1 MNHPEKLGKY
11 RITEVLGEGA
21 MGVVYKAF
29 DPDIRRVVALKTI
42 RQQLTDGSQTAQ
54 EIEARFRNEA
64 QAGGR
69 LAHPGIVGVYDFGE
83 DRDIRF
89 IAMEFVEGQSL
100 ARYAGNGVRFTDD
113 DIPGVMNQLLDA
125 LEHAHRQGV
134 WHRDIKPANIIMT
147 RAGRLKV
154 ADFGI
159 ARLDDGGLTQ
169 VNTMVGTP
177 AYMAPEQI
185 LGKAID
191 QRVDLYSAGV
201 LLYLLLT
208 GRPPFKGPTESVLY
222 RVVHERPAMPS
233 ETEGSLRPRFYDAL
247 LATALAKDPDQ
258 RFQSAAA
265 FKQALVAAV
274 GQPIDDI
281 GWEKT
286 IVAAALPL
294 PAAVPPPALASASVS
309 ASASASAS
317 AASSVAQAL
326 AAAWDKAVLARAEAA
341 LARHVGPLAGVLVR
355 RAARECSDE
364 AALYARLAEQISN
377 STARSEFLN
386 LGTGARTRTRLA
398 EPAPAPAATGSLTRP
413 PAAAAAATVSGAALS
428 DALVAQSVKLLAE
441 QIGPIAKLVAKQAA
455 ARAPQREAFF
465 AALGQ
470 AVTDPAK
477 RARLL
482 AELARL
488 G

>member
-100 ARYAGNGVRFTDD
+100 ARYAGNGVRFTDS
-113 DIPGVMNQLLDA
+113 DIPGVMSQLLDA
-125 LEHAHRQGV
+125 LDHAHRQGV

-169 VNTMVGTP
+169 VNTLVGTP

-185 LGKAID
+185 QGKAID

-222 RVVHERPAMPS
+222 RVVHERPAPPS
-233 ETEGSLRPRFYDAL
+233 EAEGSLRPRFYDAL
-247 LATALAKDPDQ
+247 VATALAKDPDQ

-294 PAAVPPPALASASVS
+294 PALASVS
-309 ASASASAS
+309 ASGSVSASAS
-317 AASSVAQAL
+317 AASSTAQAM
-326 AAAWDKAVLARAEAA
+326 AAGWDQAVLVRAEAA
-341 LARHVGPLAGVLVR
+341 LARHVGPLASVLVR

-377 STARSEFLN
+377 STARNEFLSLN
-386 LGTGARTRTRLA
+386 TATRTRPAERSAAPSASNSLA
-398 EPAPAPAATGSLTRP
+398 SASR
-413 PAAAAAATVSGAALS
+413 AAAPSATLS
-428 DALVAQSVKLLAE
+428 DALMAQSIKLLAE

>member
-11 RITEVLGEGA
+11 RITELLGEGA

-54 EIEARFRNEA
+54 EIEARLRNEA

-89 IAMEFVEGQSL
+89 IAMEFVEGRSQ

-113 DIPGVMNQLLDA
+113 DIPGVMSQLLDA

-265 FKQALVAAV
+265 FKQALVA
-274 GQPIDDI
+274 
-281 GWEKT
+281 
-286 IVAAALPL
+286 
-294 PAAVPPPALASASVS
+294 
-309 ASASASAS
+309 
-317 AASSVAQAL
+317 
-326 AAAWDKAVLARAEAA
+326 
-341 LARHVGPLAGVLVR
+341 
-355 RAARECSDE
+355 
-364 AALYARLAEQISN
+364 
-377 STARSEFLN
+377 
-386 LGTGARTRTRLA
+386 
-398 EPAPAPAATGSLTRP
+398 RP
-413 PAAAAAATVSGAALS
+413 PAAVAAATVSGAALS

-455 ARAPQREAFF
+455 ARAPQREAYF

>member
-1 MNHPEKLGKY
+1 MIHPEKLGKY

-42 RQQLTDGSQTAQ
+42 RQQLTDGSETAR

-100 ARYAGNGVRFTDD
+100 ARYAGNGVRFTDS
-113 DIPGVMNQLLDA
+113 DIPGVMSQLLDA
-125 LEHAHRQGV
+125 LDHAHRQGV

-185 LGKAID
+185 QGKAID

-222 RVVHERPAMPS
+222 RVVHERPAPPS
-233 ETEGSLRPRFYDAL
+233 DAEGSLRPRFYDAL
-247 LATALAKDPDQ
+247 VATALAKDPDQ

-294 PAAVPPPALASASVS
+294 PAAAPPPAQVSASASASVS
-309 ASASASAS
+309 ASASAASS
-317 AASSVAQAL
+317 AAQAH
-326 AAAWDKAVLARAEAA
+326 AAAWDKALLARAEAA
-341 LARHVGPLAGVLVR
+341 LARHVGPLASVLVR

-377 STARSEFLN
+377 STARNEFLSLN
-386 LGTGARTRTRLA
+386 TATRTRPAERSAAPSASDSLA
-398 EPAPAPAATGSLTRP
+398 SASRAAAPAAT
-413 PAAAAAATVSGAALS
+413 LS
-428 DALVAQSVKLLAE
+428 DALMAQSIKLLAE

-465 AALGQ
+465 AALGE

-488 G
+488 A

>member
-233 ETEGSLRPRFYDAL
+233 EIEGSLRPRFYDAL

-294 PAAVPPPALASASVS
+294 PAAVPPPALVSASVS

>member
-1 MNHPEKLGKY
+1 MTHPEKLGKY

-42 RQQLTDGSQTAQ
+42 RQQLTDGSETAL

-100 ARYAGNGVRFTDD
+100 ARYASNGVRFTDD
-113 DIPGVMNQLLDA
+113 DIPGVMSQLLDA
-125 LEHAHRQGV
+125 LDHAHRQGV

-169 VNTMVGTP
+169 VNTLVGTP

-222 RVVHERPAMPS
+222 RVVHERPAPPS
-233 ETEGSLRPRFYDAL
+233 EAEGSLRPRFYDAL
-247 LATALAKDPDQ
+247 VATALAKDPDQ

-294 PAAVPPPALASASVS
+294 PVAAPPPTRVSASASASVS

-317 AASSVAQAL
+317 AASSAAQAQ

-341 LARHVGPLAGVLVR
+341 LARHVGPLASVLVR

-377 STARSEFLN
+377 SSARHEFVSLNTA
-386 LGTGARTRTRLA
+386 TRTRPAERSAAAPASDNLA
-398 EPAPAPAATGSLTRP
+398 SASRAAAPAATLSE
-413 PAAAAAATVSGAALS
+413 ALM
-428 DALVAQSVKLLAE
+428 AQSIKLLAE
-441 QIGPIAKLVAKQAA
+441 QIGPIAKLVAKQAS

-465 AALGQ
+465 AALGD

-482 AELARL
+482 ADLARL
-488 G
+488 A